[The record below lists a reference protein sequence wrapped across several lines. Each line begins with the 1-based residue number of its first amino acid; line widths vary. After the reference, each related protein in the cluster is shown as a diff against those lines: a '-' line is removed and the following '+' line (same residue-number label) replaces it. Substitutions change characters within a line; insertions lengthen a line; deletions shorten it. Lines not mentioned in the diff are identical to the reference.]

1 MSHGVVHNF
10 LMSTRS
16 AVYTA
21 KLSSINSLVIGSK
34 YVSQLLSLQM
44 CWIFF
49 YPFVY
54 LLSRAGKVVST
65 EISCIEL
72 LDTEFMVMA
81 F

>member
-44 CWIFF
+44 CWNFF
-49 YPFVY
+49 FTLLYISY
-54 LLSRAGKVVST
+54 LVLVST